1 MRNDAA
7 PGGLSEPGWQD
18 ALDELE
24 RALRD
29 ASWAI
34 TLLRRALEQGG
45 PPAVRPMRAP
55 QDEEPRPR
63 RKSADPAYDVPAMAR
78 PAKVVP
84 PPEPE
89 PEEHEM
95 ASAPAGDDAGTP
107 TTFERL
113 WDRIER
119 EHVEKDP
126 AGAAADGESPRGLD
140 LLPQQYLMTI
150 EDRESRVDLVPLH
163 RALLNIAGMD
173 DVSLVTYANGVPVIS
188 IRLQGELDLQKLEK
202 AVATSMDRECEVIP
216 QENNKLFLR
225 LRPRTS
231 EEAQ

>member
-7 PGGLSEPGWQD
+7 PGGLSAPDWQD

-34 TLLRRALEQGG
+34 TLLRRSLEGDA
-45 PPAVRPMRAP
+45 PDVRPLRP
-55 QDEEPRPR
+55 PPPEEPRPR
-63 RKSADPAYDVPAMAR
+63 RQAAETAYEVPAMAR
-78 PAKVVP
+78 PAKVVR
-84 PPEPE
+84 PPEPA
-89 PEEHEM
+89 PEEL
-95 ASAPAGDDAGTP
+95 SADDAGSR

-119 EHVEKDP
+119 ERLEKEP
-126 AGAAADGESPRGLD
+126 GAEGAAAEEVRGLD

-173 DVSLVTYANGVPVIS
+173 DVSLVSYANGVPVIS
-188 IRLQGELDLQKLEK
+188 IRVQGEIDLEKLEK
-202 AVATSMDRECEVIP
+202 AVAISMDRECEVIP

-225 LRPRTS
+225 LRPNKS

>member
-1 MRNDAA
+1 
-7 PGGLSEPGWQD
+7 
-18 ALDELE
+18 
-24 RALRD
+24 
-29 ASWAI
+29 
-34 TLLRRALEQGG
+34 
-45 PPAVRPMRAP
+45 
-55 QDEEPRPR
+55 
-63 RKSADPAYDVPAMAR
+63 MAR
-78 PAKVVP
+78 PAKVVR
-84 PPEPE
+84 PPEPVIATDGDE
-89 PEEHEM
+89 PV
-95 ASAPAGDDAGTP
+95 AGDAGSR

-119 EHVEKDP
+119 EHVEKEP
-126 AGAAADGESPRGLD
+126 GAATDDGEAPRGLD

-188 IRLQGELDLQKLEK
+188 IRLQGEIDLKKLEK

-225 LRPRTS
+225 LRPRTN
-231 EEAQ
+231 EESQ

>member
-7 PGGLSEPGWQD
+7 PGGLSAPGWQD
-18 ALDELE
+18 ALEELE

-34 TLLRRALEQGG
+34 TLLKRALEEG
-45 PPAVRPMRAP
+45 PPAIRPIRPP
-55 QDEEPRPR
+55 QADEEPRPR
-63 RKSADPAYDVPAMAR
+63 RKSADPAYEVPAMAR
-78 PAKVVP
+78 PAKVVR

-89 PEEHEM
+89 EPEETPVE
-95 ASAPAGDDAGTP
+95 DAGSA

-119 EHVEKDP
+119 ERIEKEP
-126 AGAAADGESPRGLD
+126 GAAAAGKEELRGLD

-173 DVSLVTYANGVPVIS
+173 DVSLVSYANGVPVIS
-188 IRLQGELDLQKLEK
+188 IRVQGEINLEKLER

-225 LRPRTS
+225 LRSRTS
-231 EEAQ
+231 EDAP